1 MDSLL
6 KVVGRGREILV
17 FCFFF
22 CFFGNNKEEWP
33 ESELMVP
40 FFRLK
45 NKDLPIEIL
54 PFSPNYFLLAL
65 FPYHSQRL
73 N

>member
-1 MDSLL
+1 MDRLL
-6 KVVGRGREILV
+6 KVVGGGREILV
-17 FCFFF
+17 LFFF
-22 CFFGNNKEEWP
+22 FFFGNNKEEWP

-45 NKDLPIEIL
+45 NKDLSIEIL